1 MSVGRKFRGINNS
14 LNRVLMKKKT
24 HFKKSRLPRGHQ
36 HERKRKEEPLRRNMF
51 ENY

>member
-14 LNRVLMKKKT
+14 LNRVLMKKT
-24 HFKKSRLPRGHQ
+24 HLKKSRLPRGHQ
-36 HERKRKEEPLRRNMF
+36 HERKRKEETLRRNMF